1 MCRFYGWSDDYVES
15 LDVNTFY
22 DYWNA
27 VTVIEARE
35 RLVDLNVAMMPHV
48 DQKARDKFY
57 NGLEKQAYPV
67 KKSKGKKLSNKELAD
82 ILSRR

>member
-15 LDVNTFY
+15 LDIRTFI

-35 RLVDLNVAMMPHV
+35 RLVDLNVAMIPHAE
-48 DQKARDKFY
+48 DKDRKKFY
-57 NGLEKQAYPV
+57 KELEKKAYPV
-67 KKSKGKKLSNKELAD
+67 RKSTGKKLTNKELMD